1 MNKRKKTSPILIL
14 FRILFTCCLIY
25 SVVFIFQ
32 NSLQIASVSSEKS
45 EQVQQIVNA
54 AAGSVGLG
62 PFSLHIIR
70 KMAHFTEFMLM
81 GFWFMLC
88 LRVYTRHFIRHMS
101 WPLFFG
107 LTTAVTD
114 ETIQLFVD
122 GRGSSVK
129 DVWIDFAGFS
139 VGLFVALFIL
149 MFVRMCVILF
159 THRHDHDA
167 YEEEESEES
176 YENVQQN
183 SYNRRNENQY
193 QASEMTMHK
202 PSQLNEDVNMQA
214 MKSRTME
221 YEENYDTNLQY

>member
-1 MNKRKKTSPILIL
+1 MKKRKKTSPILIL

-25 SVVFIFQ
+25 SIVFIFQ

-45 EQVQQIVNA
+45 EQVQQVVNN

-88 LRVYTRHFIRHMS
+88 LRVYTRHFIRHIS

-129 DVWIDFAGFS
+129 DVWIDFAGFN
-139 VGLFVALFIL
+139 VGLFIALFIL

-159 THRHDHDA
+159 THRHDHDVYEDA
-167 YEEEESEES
+167 EEEEYEES
-176 YENVQQN
+176 YNESQQN
-183 SYNRRNENQY
+183 SYSRSNVNQYRSSEMATHNSSELNENMRP
-193 QASEMTMHK
+193 SKTMK
-202 PSQLNEDVNMQA
+202 
-214 MKSRTME
+214 